1 MPPPQDPLY
10 AGLGQAVRIGTE
22 LLAALIV
29 GGGLGW
35 VVDTYLFGTIP
46 WGTGQRVGIGIG
58 GWDQECLSVRAAVA
72 RQTSDNIDKQGKSM
86 EESPL
91 HPFELQNWIPISL
104 GGLDI
109 SINKAVV
116 MMWVVVSLAAVLMVM
131 AGSARKLVPGK
142 LQSMAEMMVDFI
154 RSIIMDTM
162 GKEGMRFFPFI
173 ATLFLFILFCNL
185 IGLIPGSYTVTSQI
199 IVTAVFSCLVYGLS
213 LVIGFFLHGVKFLG
227 ILVPPGTPWMAG
239 AIDDTDRDDQSVGAA
254 YFTGCSVICEYDGGP
269 CDSRGLVRHGDQWRI
284 VDRVVALCVHG
295 GDNGLEVGIAF
306 IQAYIFTILT
316 CVYLGDAFHL
326 HGHDEHAH

>member
-1 MPPPQDPLY
+1 
-10 AGLGQAVRIGTE
+10 
-22 LLAALIV
+22 
-29 GGGLGW
+29 
-35 VVDTYLFGTIP
+35 
-46 WGTGQRVGIGIG
+46 
-58 GWDQECLSVRAAVA
+58 
-72 RQTSDNIDKQGKSM
+72 M

-91 HPFELQNWIPISL
+91 HPFELHDWIPISL

-116 MMWVVVSLAAVLMVM
+116 MMWVVVSLVTVLMVM

-142 LQSMAEMMVDFI
+142 LQSIAEMMVDFI
-154 RSIIMDTM
+154 RAIIMDTI
-162 GKEGMRFFPFI
+162 GKEGMRFFPLI

-199 IVTAVFSCLVYGLS
+199 IVTAVFACSVYGLS
-213 LVIGFFLHGVKFLG
+213 LVIGFYLHGVKFLG
-227 ILVPPGTPWMAG
+227 VLVPPGTPGWLVPLMIPIELMSQVARPISLAVRLFANMTAGHVLLGVLFGMAISG
-239 AIDDTDRDDQSVGAA
+239 GLLIGWLPFSFTVAIN
-254 YFTGCSVICEYDGGP
+254 
-269 CDSRGLVRHGDQWRI
+269 L
-284 VDRVVALCVHG
+284 
-295 GDNGLEVGIAF
+295 LEVGIAF